1 MVDFFPSL
9 FSLHGYVS
17 IGLKYIYIYILQIYR
32 FIKSRVF
39 FIVKQLSGFRISLTR
54 NCYGA
59 PEFTPVFLWGLCY
72 SIFSFLCSFLYI
84 TACSFV
90 LFLLAIML
98 SILLQFTDSDY
109 PFDIFNLFLH
119 H

>member
-39 FIVKQLSGFRISLTR
+39 FI
-54 NCYGA
+54 
-59 PEFTPVFLWGLCY
+59 
-72 SIFSFLCSFLYI
+72 I
-84 TACSFV
+84 TILNINYLHIHIIHKTNNKMNFQHFIIDPQHKMGFV
-90 LFLLAIML
+90 LLDL
-98 SILLQFTDSDY
+98 
-109 PFDIFNLFLH
+109 
-119 H
+119 